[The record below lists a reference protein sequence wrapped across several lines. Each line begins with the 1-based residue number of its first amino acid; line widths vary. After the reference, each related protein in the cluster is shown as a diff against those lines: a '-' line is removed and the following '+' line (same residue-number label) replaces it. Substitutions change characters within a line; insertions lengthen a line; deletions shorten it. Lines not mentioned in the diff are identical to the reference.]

1 MKIDHVETTK
11 QSPIEII
18 HSLRLPMYSNLLF
31 ETKVA
36 ERCFVF
42 VSDLF
47 TYIYIHII
55 ASNFNNCNC
64 SVVKK

>member
-1 MKIDHVETTK
+1 MTYRTITVDENRSRRNDKTI
-11 QSPIEII
+11 
-18 HSLRLPMYSNLLF
+18 SNQNNSF
-31 ETKVA
+31 AAITDV
-36 ERCFVF
+36 FVSDVF